1 MVPWASFGM
10 SDSDM
15 PLRLS
20 FEGLLDDDGVVLV
33 VSDDE
38 DDFLFDRTMPTGI
51 TIASM
56 TRMMIPKIA
65 WV

>member
-1 MVPWASFGM
+1 
-10 SDSDM
+10 M

-33 VSDDE
+33 VSEE
-38 DDFLFDRTMPTGI
+38 DDFLFDRTMPTGM

-56 TRMMIPKIA
+56 TKMTIPKIA
-65 WV
+65 